1 MRFLKVIL
9 ITVGTVF
16 IASLATYSARIGIIN
31 NLAKEQLNLYQLSI
45 TCLQI
50 NVRSDLSLAVDK
62 LCLQH
67 PKANIE
73 INKLTLNWHYKSPIE
88 LTDVNVN
95 DINIIGTDHLFARA
109 DNVNEDNSQAAN
121 HSVTQQLSNLLRPA
135 INQIQKFQLPTK
147 IAVNKISYSP
157 FNASD
162 SVYLAKF
169 SLSQNNALLSLSK
182 NLNENIVGVEL
193 NRVQEKFSLD
203 ITSNLKRLKGFAA
216 QHQLPVTTE
225 LENIF
230 KDLAISGALNAKL
243 TYENEALKL
252 TTKLNDIV
260 VKSESGIANSGAF
273 QLTAAFN
280 FNSHLPI
287 TPNNSTFDNSSTKSS
302 DNSELS
308 LSFTKENFMSLNYNQ
323 SHILAIL
330 EKHKTAPAIIALLE
344 NNPIDELKITLPNNS
359 LLALNNKKID
369 LSAIEVSAS
378 GDHRIHKINLARVN
392 AKLNSNSV
400 NKLHQLKVEN
410 FTLDSQINVA
420 ELAEL
425 TPEPITLHLSGSL
438 EKLENNIALHLTQA
452 STIQADNILLS
463 KAGKIGQNKMLF
475 SAKALKT
482 SVAGNIKFL
491 LDKPLND
498 APSNTLNNALNVKL
512 DLDSNIL
519 NLTVPKAIQV
529 DNVNITSKI
538 NGNLADMNINA
549 IAQADN
555 VKLGSMIVSGP
566 ALSPK
571 IQLAGSAVQLTD
583 LLSLNVQLPTKVE
596 LIDGLLDYNVSTQ
609 ITDFSKLNN
618 TPFDVSVAVTSASG
632 DIDGIWLQELNW
644 QQHFTLLAGKIT
656 TLPSNK
662 ENLTVELI
670 ETPTPISKLS
680 INTNWTFNKSFAFSA
695 NKLKADV
702 LGGSFSIP
710 KIQWPFEHGHS
721 VNVQLKSIDLEQVLA
736 LDKKQGIVVTGDIS
750 GQLPVTFD
758 GEKYIIENGELYNIS
773 NGLIQVMDNPAV
785 AELKANNSQL
795 QLAFDALQNLHY
807 HQLSSAVSMAD
818 DGYMLLET
826 VIKGRNPDI
835 DNDVNLNLNLSY
847 DLLGLLESL
856 SITQRFE
863 EGIIKGLQK
872 TKE

>member
-9 ITVGTVF
+9 ITVGIVL

-31 NLAKEQLNLYQLSI
+31 NLAKEQLNPYQLSI

-50 NVRSDLSLAVDK
+50 NVGSDLSLALDK

-73 INKLTLNWHYKSPIE
+73 INKLTLNWHYKSSIE
-88 LTDVNVN
+88 VADVNVN

-135 INQIQKFQLPTK
+135 IDQIQKLQLPTK

-260 VKSESGIANSGAF
+260 VKSENGIANSGAF

-308 LSFTKENFMSLNYNQ
+308 LTFTKENFMSLNYDQ
-323 SHILAIL
+323 SHILALL
-330 EKHKTAPAIIALLE
+330 EKHKTAHAIIALLE
-344 NNPIDELKITLPNNS
+344 KNPIDELKITLPNNS
-359 LLALNNKKID
+359 LLALNNKKIG

-425 TPEPITLHLSGSL
+425 TPKPITMHLSGSL
-438 EKLENNIALHLTQA
+438 EKLENNIALHLTKA

-463 KAGKIGQNKMLF
+463 KAGKTGQNKMLF
-475 SAKALKT
+475 SAKALT
-482 SVAGNIKFL
+482 TTAVGNIEFS

-498 APSNTLNNALNVKL
+498 ALYNALNVKL
-512 DLDSNIL
+512 DLDSHIS

-538 NGNLADMNINA
+538 NGNLADININA

-555 VKLGSMIVSGP
+555 VKLGSIIVSGP

-571 IQLAGSAVQLTD
+571 LQLAGNALQLTD

-596 LIDGLLDYNVSTQ
+596 LIDGLLDYNVSAQ

-656 TLPSNK
+656 TLPNSK

-710 KIQWPFEHGHS
+710 QIQWPFEHGHS

-758 GEKYIIENGELYNIS
+758 GEKYIIENGELHNIS